1 VRILVVNPGSTGLK
15 VALVADGETV
25 STAQVGAGQ
34 ALDEVARVAADWMP
48 LDAAGVRFVHGGPDH
63 LEPAL
68 LDAGLVAE
76 LEAVTS
82 LAPLHNPTSLAAA
95 KALLDA
101 HPDLPLVACFDTSF
115 HAGLPAEAAT
125 YALPREWNERW
136 RLRRYG
142 FHGLSHEWAAGRA
155 ATLLGRPVEQLRVVT
170 CHLGGGAS
178 LCAVVGGRSVDTT
191 MGYTPLE
198 GLVMQVRS
206 GSVDP
211 GLLLWLQQA
220 AGISAEELNETLEH
234 RSGLKGLS
242 GTSGDMR
249 EIVDGLARDDE
260 ACRLAFDVYVHRLVR
275 ELGGMVASAGG
286 LDVLVF
292 TGGVGE
298 HQHEVRQAVGERL
311 AWLSVDIDPERNAAA
326 SEDEDRDIAGPRSGV
341 PVLVVAA
348 REELTAAAHVERALA
363 VGRNTSA
370 GFGR

>member
-1 VRILVVNPGSTGLK
+1 MRVLVVNPGSTGLK
-15 VALVADGETV
+15 VALVVDDETA
-25 STAQVGAGQ
+25 STAEVGSGQ

-48 LDAAGVRFVHGGPDH
+48 LDAAAVRFVHGGPDH
-63 LEPAL
+63 LEAVL
-68 LDAGLVAE
+68 IDAEILAQ
-76 LEAVTS
+76 LEGVTS
-82 LAPLHNPTSLAAA
+82 LAPLHNPTSLSAA

-125 YALPREWNERW
+125 YAVPREWNERW

-142 FHGLSHEWAAGRA
+142 FHGLSHEWACGRA
-155 ATLLGRPVEQLRVVT
+155 AAMLERPLADLRLVV

-178 LCAVVGGRSVDTT
+178 LCAVAGGRSVDTT

-198 GLVMQVRS
+198 GLAMQVRS

-220 AGISAEELNETLEH
+220 CDISAEELNETLEH
-234 RSGLKGLS
+234 GSGLKGLS

-249 EIVDGLARDDE
+249 EIVDGMGRGDA
-260 ACRLAFDVYVHRLVR
+260 ACTLAFDVYVHRLVR
-275 ELGGMVASAGG
+275 ELAGMVAAAGG
-286 LDVLVF
+286 LDALVF

-298 HQHEVRQAVGERL
+298 HQPAVRRAVGERL
-311 AWLSVDIDPERNAAA
+311 AWLGVEIDAGRNEA
-326 SEDEDRDIAGPRSGV
+326 SGGEDRDISAGGDAV

-348 REELTAAAHVERALA
+348 REELTAAVHVEQVL
-363 VGRNTSA
+363 GRL
-370 GFGR
+370 G